1 MTRLVGTAIWL
12 LAAVQLC
19 TGLQATLRA
28 QHVPAARIA
37 TPQMAGFN
45 QQTWD
50 HNDEGVNAD
59 FQDLYWSV
67 PSRNRLPAHG

>member
-1 MTRLVGTAIWL
+1 M
-12 LAAVQLC
+12 C
-19 TGLQATLRA
+19 YELRA
-28 QHVPAARIA
+28 LPWRQLSKGQRDAAKVL
-37 TPQMAGFN
+37 GFN